1 MKTLFNFGLLK
12 HVIATLA
19 IGCLLFVNLAHS
31 EEPSKDKAQAKPQPK
46 KNQPATGAKPANVP
60 VDEQAAPIEFEIIRL
75 KNANAS
81 QAANLLRGPFGGNGG
96 MFGSPTIKIIEDPR
110 TNSLLVSAEPK
121 EMIRIRTILT
131 KIDIAGQEE
140 SAPSPERLSVVP
152 LRFIEPDKTLQQAL
166 QMVLDGKGQG
176 NFTVDPMRK
185 AVIIWG
191 DENTHKSLSEL
202 LQRLEVQGQ
211 DQQKTSQPQADVQVR
226 LAWLVNGPSSKEAQP
241 VPPDLKEVLPGLS
254 KLGIDRPHLAA
265 QTLINVRPNTR
276 FQAKGMVTEY
286 NCEFSV
292 TGTFRDQ
299 KEKPELQ
306 IGIRAMR
313 VKEEICRL
321 ETEISAPLGHLVV
334 LGMTPVEG
342 ATSVFVIQ
350 VLGPDTAKAP
360 SRK

>member
-1 MKTLFNFGLLK
+1 MKSLFDISLFKRALTTLSLVLFLLMRP
-12 HVIATLA
+12 AYA
-19 IGCLLFVNLAHS
+19 QESG
-31 EEPSKDKAQAKPQPK
+31 KDKAPTKSQSKKGQPPTGNKPVNPTV
-46 KNQPATGAKPANVP
+46 NEDATTS
-60 VDEQAAPIEFEIIRL
+60 DFEIIRL
-75 KNANAS
+75 KNANAKE
-81 QAANLLRGPFGGNGG
+81 AASLLRGLLGGFG
-96 MFGSPTIKIIEDPR
+96 PVTVTIIEDPR
-110 TNSLLVSAEPK
+110 TNSLLVSGGPK
-121 EMIRIRTILT
+121 EIARIRAILN
-131 KIDIAGQEE
+131 KIDTAANQDDT
-140 SAPSPERLSVVP
+140 APSSERLSVFP
-152 LRFIEPDKTLQQAL
+152 LQFIEPDKTLQQAL
-166 QMVLDGKGQG
+166 QMVIEHMGQS
-176 NFTVDPMRK
+176 NFTVDPLRK

-191 DENTHKSLSEL
+191 DDDTQKSLADL
-202 LQRLEVQGQ
+202 LHRLETQSQ
-211 DQQKTSQPQADVQVR
+211 EQQKTSQREVDVEVR
-226 LAWLVNGPSSKEAQP
+226 LAWLVNGPASKEAQP

-265 QTLINVRPNTR
+265 QTLISVRPNTR

-292 TGTFRDQ
+292 TGMFRDQ

-350 VLGPDTAKAP
+350 VLGPDTAKA
-360 SRK
+360 SGRK